1 MLGDGRAGGGHQE
14 PDSQADCKQFT
25 MLTSAFHEKVP
36 VGGFPAGISGT
47 EASKQQHG
55 DKQGY
60 ADGVHPT
67 PP

>member
-1 MLGDGRAGGGHQE
+1 MR
-14 PDSQADCKQFT
+14 SQTDKQTVNST
-25 MLTSAFHEKVP
+25 MLTSAFPEKVP

-47 EASKQQHG
+47 EASELQHR
-55 DKQGY
+55 DNQGH